1 MWWQST
7 TLVAAYQDDLPRA
20 ESRRP
25 EGGSGLTLQGLDLV
39 VHATEAGVDPPV
51 HPLEGGIIERNL
63 LLDRLGET
71 LGVVQLFEGGRNLFR
86 TASAR

>member
-1 MWWQST
+1 VWWQST

-20 ESRRP
+20 DS
-25 EGGSGLTLQGLDLV
+25 LTLQGLDLV

>member
-1 MWWQST
+1 M
-7 TLVAAYQDDLPRA
+7 AAYQDDLPRA